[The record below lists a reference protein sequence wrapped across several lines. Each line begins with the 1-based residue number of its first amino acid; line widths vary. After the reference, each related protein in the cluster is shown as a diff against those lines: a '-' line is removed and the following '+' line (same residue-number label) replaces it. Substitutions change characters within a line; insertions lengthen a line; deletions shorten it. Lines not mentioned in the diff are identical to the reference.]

1 MESQIALIQA
11 KHIPAERIQIRVAAE
26 EQARQ
31 HLLKFLIEPTQEH
44 LKAVLVE
51 ADYDRNKAGSKVQD
65 RFGLAFRGINGNGL
79 LSHVQEV
86 VTWVRQLWETPEED
100 CPELMEQFLKDG
112 SIPGAGPAF
121 VSLVLYLR
129 NPEAFTL
136 WLGSMVK
143 GLELVDG
150 KAYGGKKTA
159 DQYKRYNQA
168 ANEFRR
174 KYQLEPQAMDIVLVV
189 LNEANKKAGLE
200 PGDPELKGEGG
211 AAAQGNTGP
220 FSAECFTLLAGL
232 QETPTYAFYQA
243 HKTALQNLV
252 QTPFQRLLR
261 EVVNRLPT
269 AMLPHLETEKKLF
282 GRIPK
287 NDYGQG
293 GAYPFYWGALYPKG
307 GKRIGD
313 AQLYVL
319 INSTALKIGFWLPDE
334 QIEAVKR
341 FVEQAPLHVEQL
353 IELVGEVATAPDL
366 GFGIDSQDRAIAG
379 LTCTNWLKNP
389 KAYGIRVELLLA
401 AEVTQNLTEEDLIAK
416 VARLFEDL
424 FPFFQLAEGL
434 ELPIIHDPE
443 ADEDLLGW
451 NPPYS
456 IANCAGDTMLGIEL
470 LERWLRAIMRKGQAV
485 LYGPPGTGKT
495 FVARRLARHLVE
507 ESDGLIE
514 LVQFHPA
521 YSYEDFIQGIRPES
535 RPDGGLS
542 YPTVP
547 GRFMKFCEQ
556 AAKRKGTC
564 VLILDEMNRA
574 NLSQVFGELMYLLEY
589 RNEDIQLAGGNLLRI
604 PHNVRVLGTMNTA
617 DRSIALVDHAL
628 RRRFAFLQL
637 RPDYDLLK
645 RYQENY
651 EFNAEGLV
659 TILQQINATI
669 QDPHFEL
676 GITYFLREELGKEL
690 KDIWEMEIEPYLE
703 EFFYDQ
709 QHNAEN
715 FRWAKVQNQ
724 VLPS

>member
-1 MESQIALIQA
+1 MESQVALIQA
-11 KHIPAERIQIRVAAE
+11 KHIPTERIQLRVAAE
-26 EQARQ
+26 AQARQ
-31 HLLKFLIEPTQEH
+31 HLLKFLVEPTQEH
-44 LKAVLVE
+44 LKAMLVE
-51 ADYDRNKAGSKVQD
+51 ADYDRNKAGTKVQD
-65 RFGLAFRGINGNGL
+65 RFGLAFRGSNGNGL

-86 VTWVRQLWETPEED
+86 VTWVRQLWETPESD

-121 VSLVLYLR
+121 VSLILYLR
-129 NPEAFTL
+129 NPEAFNL

-159 DQYKRYNQA
+159 DLYKRYNQA

-189 LNEANKKAGLE
+189 LNEANKKKDLE
-200 PGDPELKGEGG
+200 SGDSELKGEIGIT
-211 AAAQGNTGP
+211 AHGNSGP

-232 QETPTYAFYQA
+232 KETPTYAFYQA

-261 EVVNRLPT
+261 EVVKRLPT
-269 AMLPHLETEKKLF
+269 AMLPHLETEKRLF

-293 GAYPFYWGALYPKG
+293 GANSFYWGALYPKG

-313 AQLYVL
+313 AQLYML

-334 QIEAVKR
+334 QTEAVKR

-353 IELVGEVATAPDL
+353 VELVGEVATAPDL
-366 GFGIDSQDRAIAG
+366 GFGIDGQDRAIAG
-379 LTCTNWLKNP
+379 LTAAEWLKNP
-389 KAYGIRVELLLA
+389 KAHGLRVELLLP
-401 AEVTQNLTEEDLIAK
+401 AEVTQSLTEEDLIAR

-424 FPFFQLAEGL
+424 FPLFQLAEGL
-434 ELPIIHDPE
+434 ELPSILDPE
-443 ADEDLLGW
+443 ADEDLLGL

-456 IANCAGDTMLGIEL
+456 IATCAADTMLGIEL
-470 LERWLRAIMRKGQAV
+470 LERWLRAIERKKQAV

-495 FVARRLARHLVE
+495 FVARRLARHLVQD
-507 ESDGLIE
+507 SDGLIE

-535 RPDGGLS
+535 QPDGGLS

-547 GRFMKFCEQ
+547 GRFMQFCEL
-556 AAKRKGTC
+556 AAKRKGPC

-589 RNEDIQLAGGNLLRI
+589 RNENIQLAGGNLLRI
-604 PHNVRVLGTMNTA
+604 PNNVRVLGTMNTA

-645 RYQENY
+645 RYQEDY
-651 EFNAEGLV
+651 GFNADGLV
-659 TILQQINATI
+659 TVLQQINNSI

-676 GITYFLREELGKEL
+676 GITYFLRKELGKEL

-709 QHNAEN
+709 QHTAEN